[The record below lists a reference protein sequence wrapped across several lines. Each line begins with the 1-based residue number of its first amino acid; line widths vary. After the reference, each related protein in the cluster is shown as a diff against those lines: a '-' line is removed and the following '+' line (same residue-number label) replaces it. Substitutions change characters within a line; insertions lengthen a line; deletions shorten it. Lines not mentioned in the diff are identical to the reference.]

1 MEEGGSPTGQDEVV
15 LGETELLGTL
25 IVTVVTQIY
34 LLCVKSHRT
43 ARVCAR
49 TQTHN
54 RINFTEC

>member
-1 MEEGGSPTGQDEVV
+1 MSPTGQDEGV

-25 IVTVVTQIY
+25 IVTGVTHIY

-43 ARVCAR
+43 ARVCAKR

-54 RINFTEC
+54 HINFTEC